1 MRRSARLAQAAVSCL
16 VAASYGT
23 LACALTWPLP
33 LYLRTRLLGDPAG
46 DLGVYIWNVWIFRHE
61 LIQHAHLPFSTDH
74 VFGLTG
80 AADFS
85 LHNFTPIAGAL
96 GTPLV
101 GPLGVVATFNVVM
114 LALMAATAISTFAL
128 ARQLGLGRGASWW
141 AGALFMAAP
150 ALTARETAH
159 FSLVIAASL
168 PLFLWAL
175 LRTLDRRRVRD
186 AVLLGAITA
195 LATYSDAYY
204 GIYCAL
210 MGAVVVSWRFLRV
223 CRPEHPPPWRRVTR
237 VVNVVVAVLA
247 LIVAARLVA
256 GPTAIAL
263 GSVDIS
269 LRSLYTPLLLL
280 SVAVAFRVWLRRRP
294 RVALDDAGRQ
304 LPACFRLGLIAMA
317 TSVALSLPALVGIT
331 LRYTAGRLPDIPVYW
346 RSSPRGLDLL
356 AYVVPNPTHA
366 WFGDHTRSWFMPP
379 VPDAFPEFVGA
390 FSLVALALVAVG
402 LWYGL
407 LPRVWVIFTAV
418 FIWLSL
424 GPFVHLAGVNTNII
438 GPWALL
444 RYVPVIGMARSPARF
459 TIVAALGL
467 SLLAAFAFARLRER
481 GHWRRAWIA
490 PLVAAL
496 LTFELVPAPRPLYSA
511 AVPDIY
517 SLVAARDNH
526 DEVGRLLELPTGV
539 RDGTSSAGNFSALSS
554 YYQTSHRRPMVGG
567 YLSRVSSWR
576 KAEKRRMPMFGA
588 LMTLS
593 EGGTL
598 TPAEAQRARDARDA
612 FLARSCTRF
621 VLVDR
626 HRASAA
632 LHDFAVSSLRLTPVR
647 EDSDYALY
655 TPTDPPP
662 CGAPSPESRRLSDV
676 SWLWQPAE

>member
-1 MRRSARLAQAAVSCL
+1 

-61 LIQHAHLPFSTDH
+61 LIRHAHLPFSTDH
-74 VFGLTG
+74 VFGMTG

-101 GPLGVVATFNVVM
+101 GPLGVVATFNLVM
-114 LALMAATAISTFAL
+114 LVLMAATGIGTFAL

-150 ALTARETAH
+150 VLTARETAH
-159 FSLVIAASL
+159 FSLVIAAPL

-175 LRTLDRRRVRD
+175 LRTLDRLRVRD
-186 AVLLGAITA
+186 AVLVGAIAA

-223 CRPEHPPPWRRVTR
+223 CRPERPTPWPRVAW
-237 VVNVVVAVLA
+237 VVNLAMGVLV
-247 LIVAARLVA
+247 LIVAARLAA

-263 GSVDIS
+263 GPVDIS

-280 SVAVAFRVWLRRRP
+280 TVAVAFRVWLRRRP
-294 RVALDDAGRQ
+294 GVAVDDDAGT
-304 LPACFRLGLIAMA
+304 LPSAFRLGLIAVA
-317 TSVALSLPALVGIT
+317 TCLVLLLPELVGIT
-331 LRYTAGRLPDIPVYW
+331 LRYTSGRLPDTPVYW

-356 AYVVPNPTHA
+356 AYFVPNPTHA

-402 LWYGL
+402 LWYRL
-407 LPRVWVIFTAV
+407 LPNVWVIFTAA
-418 FIWLSL
+418 FLWLSL
-424 GPFVHLAGVNTNII
+424 GPFVHVAGVNTNII

-459 TIVAALGL
+459 AIVAALGL
-467 SLLAAFAFARLRER
+467 SLLAAFALARLRER
-481 GHWRRAWIA
+481 GHWRSAWIA

-496 LTFELVPAPRPLYSA
+496 LAFELLPAPRPLHSA
-511 AVPDIY
+511 AVPDVY
-517 SLVAARDNH
+517 SLVAADATY

-539 RDGTSSAGNFSALSS
+539 KDGTSSAGNFSALSS
-554 YYQTSHRRPMVGG
+554 YFQTSHRRPMIGG

-576 KAEKRRMPMFGA
+576 KAEKRRLPMFGA

-593 EGGTL
+593 EGGSLGTG
-598 TPAEAQRARDARDA
+598 EAQRARNARDA

-626 HRASAA
+626 HRASVA

-647 EDSDYALY
+647 QDRDYALY
-655 TPTDPPP
+655 TPVDPPP
-662 CGAPSPESRRLSDV
+662 CRPPLPESRRLTDV
-676 SWLWQPAE
+676 SWLWAPAE

>member
-1 MRRSARLAQAAVSCL
+1 M
-16 VAASYGT
+16 AASYGT
-23 LACALTWPLP
+23 LACVLTWPLP

-61 LIQHAHLPFSTDH
+61 LIRHAHLPFSTDH
-74 VFGLTG
+74 VFGMTG

-101 GPLGVVATFNVVM
+101 GPLGVVAAFNVVM
-114 LALMAATAISTFAL
+114 LVLMAATGIGTFAL
-128 ARQLGLGRGASWW
+128 ARQLGLGRGASWC

-159 FSLVIAASL
+159 FSLVIAAPL

-175 LRTLDRRRVRD
+175 LRTLDRLRVRD
-186 AVLLGAITA
+186 AVLVGAVTA

-210 MGAVVVSWRFLRV
+210 MGAVIVSWRFLRV
-223 CRPEHPPPWRRVTR
+223 YRAEHPTPWRRITWA
-237 VVNVVVAVLA
+237 VNVVISTLVL
-247 LIVAARLVA
+247 IIAARLVT

-263 GSVDIS
+263 GFLDIS

-280 SVAVAFRVWLRRRP
+280 TVAVAFRVWLRRRP
-294 RVALDDAGRQ
+294 RIALDDDGGR
-304 LPACFRLGLIAMA
+304 LPACLRLGLIAMA
-317 TSVALSLPALVGIT
+317 TCFLLLLPALVGLA
-331 LRYTAGRLPDIPVYW
+331 LRYTAGRLPDTQLFW
-346 RSSPRGLDLL
+346 RSSPRGIDLL
-356 AYVVPNPTHA
+356 AYLVPNPNHA
-366 WFGDHTRSWFMPP
+366 WFGGQTRSWFMPP
-379 VPDAFPEFVGA
+379 HPDAFPEFVGA

-402 LWYGL
+402 LWYRL
-407 LPRVWVIFTAV
+407 LPGVWVIFTTV
-418 FIWLSL
+418 FVWLSL
-424 GPFVHLAGVNTNII
+424 GPFMHVAGVDTNII

-459 TIVAALGL
+459 AIVAALGL
-467 SLLAAFAFARLRER
+467 SLLAAFAIARLRER
-481 GHWRRAWIA
+481 AHWRGAWIV
-490 PLVAAL
+490 PLLAAL
-496 LTFELVPAPRPLYSA
+496 LTFELVPAPRPLHSA
-511 AVPDIY
+511 AVPDVY
-517 SLVAARDNH
+517 SLVAARATR
-526 DEVGRLLELPTGV
+526 DEAGRLLELPTGV
-539 RDGTSSAGNFSALSS
+539 RDGTSSLGDFSASSS
-554 YYQTSHRRPMVGG
+554 YFQTSHRRPLVGG

-598 TPAEAQRARDARDA
+598 APGEAARARDERDA

-626 HRASAA
+626 RRASAA

-647 EDSDYALY
+647 QDADYALY
-655 TPTDPPP
+655 TPADPPP
-662 CGAPSPESRRLSDV
+662 CRAPSAELRRLSDV